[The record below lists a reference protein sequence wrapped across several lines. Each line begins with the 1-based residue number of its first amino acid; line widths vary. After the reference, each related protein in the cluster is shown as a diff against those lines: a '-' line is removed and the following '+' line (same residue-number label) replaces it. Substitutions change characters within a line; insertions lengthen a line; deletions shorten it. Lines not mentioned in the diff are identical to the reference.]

1 MKLSTKPYLVR
12 GIYDWCIDS
21 KLTPYITAKIIP
33 GVNVPKKHVKN
44 NEIILNLSLE
54 STSKLIF
61 DNDFISFSA
70 RFDGKNYDVLL
81 PMKSI
86 EGIYSKENGEGLF
99 FDRICITGKKT
110 KKPKNIDQE
119 MKQPH
124 LSIVK

>member
-1 MKLSTKPYLVR
+1 MTVSPKPYLVR
-12 GIYDWCIDS
+12 SIYDWCIDS

-33 GVNVPKKHVKN
+33 GVRVPKNHIKN

-54 STSKLIF
+54 STNKLIF

-81 PMKSI
+81 PIESI

-99 FDRICITGKKT
+99 FDRICITGKKMEKLKKIEKKT
-110 KKPKNIDQE
+110 KK
-119 MKQPH
+119 PH